1 MKIVDIRPTTVAIP
15 LEAPL
20 RYAQGVHPGRLI
32 RTIVEVDTD
41 EGVTGLGEIGGSGA
55 SSDVL
60 IAGLRE
66 RLLGQD
72 PLQPERLRWKAYNPV
87 EGAAYE
93 DVTQGFAA
101 IEFACLD
108 ILGKATGRPAYEFLG
123 GAIRD
128 RVDFAGYIFF
138 RYPTETAGPVA
149 TAEQVVEHTRE
160 LVDRYGFRTL
170 KVKGGVF
177 RPEHEVDV
185 MAALRNAFPSALLRL
200 DPNSN
205 WSTEESIQ
213 FARSLEDVGLEYY
226 EDPCW
231 GFDGLARLRQ
241 KTRLP
246 VATNTV
252 VTKIDHIAPAVAMEA
267 VDVVLTDP
275 HFFGGMRRC
284 VTAGAICGAF
294 GLGVGMHSSGELGV
308 SLAAMLHTA
317 AAMPELAFAAD
328 AHYHQMLDDVIVGG
342 KLPYENGQI
351 TVPTGPGLGIE
362 LDADR
367 MGKYRELYEQLG
379 TYPYIGDPG
388 RPGWIPMIPE
398 RAWPEPE

>member
-41 EGVTGLGEIGGSGA
+41 EGITGLGEIGGSGA
-55 SSDVL
+55 SSDLL

-138 RYPTETAGPVA
+138 RYPTDTAGPVA
-149 TAEQVVEHTRE
+149 TTEQVVEHTRE
-160 LVDRYGFRTL
+160 LVDRHGFRTL

-185 MAALRNAFPSALLRL
+185 MAALRDAFPSSLLRL

-205 WSTEESIQ
+205 WSVEESIR
-213 FARSLEDVGLEYY
+213 FARSLEDIGLEYY

-252 VTKIDHIAPAVAMEA
+252 VTKIDHIAPAVAMDA
-267 VDVVLTDP
+267 VDVVLVDP
-275 HFFGGMRRC
+275 HFFGGIRRC
-284 VTAGAICGAF
+284 VTAGSGLRRLRPRRRNAF
-294 GLGVGMHSSGELGV
+294 EWRAGV

-317 AAMPELAFAAD
+317 AAMPELALRGGCSLPPD
-328 AHYHQMLDDVIVGG
+328 AGRRH
-342 KLPYENGQI
+342 
-351 TVPTGPGLGIE
+351 
-362 LDADR
+362 R
-367 MGKYRELYEQLG
+367 RRETRLREWTDQG
-379 TYPYIGDPG
+379 SNRSRTRRRA
-388 RPGWIPMIPE
+388 RPRP
-398 RAWPEPE
+398 R